1 MTGQKG
7 LLILVTGGAGYVGAT
22 FIRDAL
28 ARGYRVRCL
37 DILIYGGKALVGF
50 LSNPNFELTKGDVR
64 VKKDVEKALENVDV
78 VVHLAAVVGDLPC
91 QVAPKSSFQIN
102 FKGTQLIADSAKQRK
117 IRHFIFA
124 STCSNYGVVNPE
136 TPANE
141 KSKLNPVSLYAE
153 TKIDC
158 ENYLTSLQDDSFHTT
173 CLRYG
178 TAYGVSFRTRFDLLL
193 NSFTYEALFEDELMV
208 FGANTWRPYIHVAD
222 MSQILLKVLMAD
234 EDKVGNQ
241 IFNAGA
247 TSENY
252 KKEDVVHMIEEALPS
267 IKAHYSSSIDDVR
280 NYKVDFTKI
289 EQAIGYKPSLLV
301 QNGIQELILCF
312 RTGVLSKSDF
322 ESNNQESLKSF
333 YKQQESTL
341 ARQ

>member
-1 MTGQKG
+1 MSQKG

-50 LSNPNFELTKGDVR
+50 LSNPNFELIKGDVR
-64 VKKDVEKALENVDV
+64 IKKDVEGALENVDV

-102 FKGTQLIADSAKQRK
+102 FKGTQLVAESAKQKK
-117 IRHFIFA
+117 IQRFIFA

-136 TPANE
+136 TPADEN
-141 KSKLNPVSLYAE
+141 SKLNPVSLYAE

-158 ENYLTSLQDDSFHTT
+158 EKYLASLQSDSFHPT

-193 NSFTYEALFEDELMV
+193 NSFTYEALFEKELMV

-222 MSQILLKVLMAD
+222 MSQILLKVLAVE
-234 EDKVGNQ
+234 EDKVVDQ
-241 IFNAGA
+241 IFNAGV

-252 KKEDVVHMIEEALPS
+252 KKEEIVHMIEDALPD
-267 IKAHYSSSIDDVR
+267 IKAHYSDSVDDVR

-289 EQAIGYKPSLLV
+289 EKAIEFKPTLTV
-301 QNGIQELILCF
+301 QKGIQELIFCF
-312 RTGVLSKSDF
+312 RTGVLSKIDY
-322 ESNNQESLKSF
+322 ESNNLENLKSF
-333 YKQQESTL
+333 FKQQESTL
-341 ARQ
+341 VR

>member
-1 MTGQKG
+1 MRQKE

-50 LSNPNFELTKGDVR
+50 LSNPNFELIKGDVR
-64 VKKDVEKALENVDV
+64 VKKDVEKALENVDIV
-78 VVHLAAVVGDLPC
+78 IHLAAVVGDLPC

-102 FKGTQLIADSAKQRK
+102 FQGTQLVAESAKQKK
-117 IRHFIFA
+117 IRRFIFA
-124 STCSNYGVVNPE
+124 STCSNYGVVDPE
-136 TPANE
+136 IPADENR
-141 KSKLNPVSLYAE
+141 KLNPVSLYAE

-158 ENYLTSLQDDSFHTT
+158 ENFLTSLQDDSFYPT

-193 NSFTYEALFEDELMV
+193 NSFIYEALFEKELMV

-222 MSQILLKVLMAD
+222 MSQILLNILAAD
-234 EDKVGNQ
+234 ENTVGGQ

-252 KKEDVVHMIEEALPS
+252 KKEDVVHMIEDTLPN
-267 IKAHYSSSIDDVR
+267 IKAHYSDSIDDIR

-289 EQAIGYKPSLLV
+289 EQTIGFKPTLTIKD
-301 QNGIQELILCF
+301 GIQELIFCF
-312 RTGVLSKSDF
+312 RTGVLCKIDF
-322 ESNNQESLKSF
+322 ENNNLENLKLF
-333 YKQQESTL
+333 FKQQESTL
-341 ARQ
+341 AR